1 MLSYEDFCGRSA
13 FNKEEI
19 LAFAHGRLIKDEP
32 RGFASRLPA
41 PPFLM
46 IDEILS
52 IQGEKSKGRLV
63 AEREINLDDWFF
75 QCHFLGDPVQ
85 PGSLGVDA
93 VWQLVG
99 FFCAW
104 SGGIGAGRALGCEK
118 VVFEG
123 QIRPRDHTT
132 RYEVNVRRFT
142 NLVESGASIAV
153 ADFFNDTAT
162 TEIYTIKGARAG
174 VFLDIEYADYPLA
187 SRRSRGGPMKSSGGE
202 QSNWE
207 G

>member
-1 MLSYEDFCGRSA
+1 VLSYEEFRGRTA

-19 LAFAHGRLIKDEP
+19 LAFAHGRLIRDEP
-32 RGFASRLPA
+32 QGFASRLPT

-46 IDEILS
+46 IDRILS
-52 IQGEKSKGRLV
+52 IRGEKTKGRVV
-63 AEREINLDDWFF
+63 AERKVNIDDWFF

-104 SGGIGAGRALGCEK
+104 SGAIGAGRALGCDR

-123 QIRPRDHTT
+123 QIRPRDQTT
-132 RYEVNVRRFT
+132 RYEVDVRRFT
-142 NLVESGASIAV
+142 SLVESGASIAV
-153 ADFFNDTAT
+153 ADAEVSVDGRK
-162 TEIYTIKGARAG
+162 IYSIEGARAG

-187 SRRSRGGPMKSSGGE
+187 SQKSSFR
-202 QSNWE
+202 
-207 G
+207 